1 MGVDQPDGEPPP
13 VRGERDANDAAIIHN
28 AVAPDELLTLEAIQ
42 CGGDGGNGGR
52 ERLGQASDAPVIG
65 AGKDFKEANVVS
77 VQVCVNAARQQA
89 GLNAELA
96 HQQGDAL
103 VQRDCLLIINGVTA

>member
-1 MGVDQPDGEPPP
+1 VGVDQPDGEPLAS
-13 VRGERDANDAAIIHN
+13 RGECDANDAAIIHN
-28 AVAPDELLTLEAIQ
+28 AAAPDEPLTLEAIQ

-52 ERLGQASDAPVIG
+52 ERLGQAPDTPVNG
-65 AGKDFKEANVVS
+65 TGKDFKEANVVS
-77 VQVCVNAARQQA
+77 VQIRVNAAGQQA

-103 VQRDCLLIINGVTA
+103 VQRDCLLIINGVAA